1 MPLNQHQTQLHPK
14 SYNSVKPLYNVL
26 LKLIQ
31 NSDYRLI
38 GKPYGL
44 YDFNPENWD
53 KVVLT
58 DDVDWIDYAEQ
69 TLGNSLGIA
78 EGIAI
83 AEPDKKIFVL
93 ISDSQLN
100 MGNTLEAI
108 VSIGFLNL
116 KNIILAVDYNDSC
129 SKGVLSE
136 VLEPNLNIFKPNW
149 NIIYNKTYEYNDLNF
164 DKNKPNV
171 IIFDTIKNV
180 YPKSDYKIKL

>member
-1 MPLNQHQTQLHPK
+1 MSCKRLHDK

-26 LKLIQ
+26 FKLIQ
-31 NSDYRLI
+31 ISDYKLI
-38 GKPYGL
+38 GKPYGM
-44 YDFNPENWD
+44 YDFYPKDYNNVGLD
-53 KVVLT
+53 SSI
-58 DDVDWIDYAEQ
+58 DWIDYADF
-69 TLGNSLGIA
+69 TLGNSLGVA

-108 VSIGFLNL
+108 ISIGFLNL
-116 KNIILAVDYNDSC
+116 KNIILAIDYNNSC

-136 VLEPNLNIFKPNW
+136 VLEPNLNIFKSNW
-149 NIIYNKTYEYNDLNF
+149 NIIYNKSYEYNDLIFNQ
-164 DKNKPNV
+164 DKPNV

-180 YPKSDYKIKL
+180 YPNSEYKIKL

>member
-1 MPLNQHQTQLHPK
+1 MSCERLHDK

-31 NSDYRLI
+31 NSDYKLI
-38 GKPYGL
+38 GKPYGM
-44 YDFNPENWD
+44 YDFYPEDYNNVGLD
-53 KVVLT
+53 SSI
-58 DDVDWIDYAEQ
+58 DWIDYADF

-108 VSIGFLNL
+108 ISIGFLNL

-149 NIIYNKTYEYNDLNF
+149 NIIYNKTYEYNDLKF

-180 YPKSDYKIKL
+180 YPNSDYKIKL

>member
-1 MPLNQHQTQLHPK
+1 M
-14 SYNSVKPLYNVL
+14 
-26 LKLIQ
+26 
-31 NSDYRLI
+31 
-38 GKPYGL
+38 
-44 YDFNPENWD
+44 YDFYPKDYNNVGLD
-53 KVVLT
+53 SSI
-58 DDVDWIDYAEQ
+58 DWIDYADF

-100 MGNTLEAI
+100 MGNILEAI

-136 VLEPNLNIFKPNW
+136 VLEPNLNIFKSNW
-149 NIIYNKTYEYNDLNF
+149 NIIYNKSYEYNDLIFNQ
-164 DKNKPNV
+164 DKPNV

-180 YPKSDYKIKL
+180 YPNSDYKIKL

>member
-1 MPLNQHQTQLHPK
+1 M
-14 SYNSVKPLYNVL
+14 
-26 LKLIQ
+26 
-31 NSDYRLI
+31 
-38 GKPYGL
+38 
-44 YDFNPENWD
+44 YDFYPKDYNNVGLD
-53 KVVLT
+53 SSI
-58 DDVDWIDYAEQ
+58 DWIDYADF

-136 VLEPNLNIFKPNW
+136 VLEPNLNIFKSNW
-149 NIIYNKTYEYNDLNF
+149 NIIYNKSYEYNDLNF
-164 DKNKPNV
+164 NQDKPNV